1 MSVVLSIININKCLS
16 NYFEDD
22 IFEYFTNKYCFEY
35 FLILKEFY
43 PDAVLVAQ
51 NNRDHCAALIKDNV
65 YDVTGIKNKED
76 FFVADSSYVDYIY
89 SFYNRFSLEEHEK
102 VKSML
107 KGYTGNGQRKGRK
120 LWS

>member
-1 MSVVLSIININKCLS
+1 M
-16 NYFEDD
+16 
-22 IFEYFTNKYCFEY
+22 
-35 FLILKEFY
+35 
-43 PDAVLVAQ
+43 
-51 NNRDHCAALIKDNV
+51 IKDNV

-107 KGYTGNGQRKGRK
+107 KGYTKEIMK
-120 LWS
+120 